1 MIRLVGFFEP
11 LMRAYVDMDYLNE
24 HPIILSGEKYQQNNG
39 RIPPSSYQEEIKQ
52 TIDASK

>member
-1 MIRLVGFFEP
+1 MIRLVGLFEP

-52 TIDASK
+52 TIDAIK